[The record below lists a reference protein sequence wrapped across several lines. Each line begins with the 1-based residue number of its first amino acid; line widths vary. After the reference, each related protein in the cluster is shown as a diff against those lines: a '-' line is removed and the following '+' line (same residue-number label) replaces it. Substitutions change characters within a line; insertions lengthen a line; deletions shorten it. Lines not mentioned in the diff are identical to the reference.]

1 MSIKKSSKHLD
12 VGDVAAFTHDEG
24 IEDFSGIFCGLE
36 QGYVV
41 SLSRFPNDS
50 LIEVMVIDQIV
61 HRTKDVSSEL
71 YKDKLVI
78 CVSKEAARQLDNII
92 EYVLL
97 LEVTQARLLEIHR
110 VLKVIFDKVGH
121 YEAKFV

>member
-1 MSIKKSSKHLD
+1 VFTKKSLKHLK
-12 VGDVAAFTHDEG
+12 VGDITAFTHDEG

-36 QGYVV
+36 QDYVV
-41 SLSRFPNDS
+41 SLSRFPDDP

-61 HRTKDVSSEL
+61 HRTKDVSAEL
-71 YKDKLVI
+71 YQDKLI
-78 CVSKEAARQLDNII
+78 IHVSEEAARQLDNIT

-97 LEVTQARLLEIHR
+97 LEVAQSRLLEIHR
-110 VLKVIFDKVGH
+110 VLTVIFDRVRH